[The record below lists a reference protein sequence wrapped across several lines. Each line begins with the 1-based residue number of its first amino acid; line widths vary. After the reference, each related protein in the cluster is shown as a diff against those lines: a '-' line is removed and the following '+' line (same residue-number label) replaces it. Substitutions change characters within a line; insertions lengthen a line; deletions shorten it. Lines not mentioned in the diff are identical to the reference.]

1 MNTPSGNSHVLSRGR
16 ETFTFSRLV
25 TLFCAVLLAAG
36 LAATAQS
43 GHTAPAA
50 AFELATLNGPNGFRL
65 EGRAA
70 GDAAGSALIHVGDMN
85 GDGLDDFAIGAP
97 TADPA
102 GKQGA
107 GEVYVLFGRLTN
119 PVALPLT
126 SLNGDDGLRLTG
138 ATFNDE
144 AGSALG
150 GGDVNGDG
158 YADLIIGAPG
168 ADPNDAVEAGS
179 VYVVYGAADLPA
191 TLPLQSLNSA
201 NGFRLDGLA
210 ENDRAGGSVSFAG
223 DMNGDGYG
231 DVMIGAPDASPGGKE
246 NIGQAYVLFGQP
258 AFPPVFALSGLNGDN
273 GFVIDGVAADSFA
286 GNVVG
291 AAGDVNGDGYDD
303 TLVAAWKY
311 TTRTLES
318 GTVFVLYGRAD
329 FAAKL
334 SLKELSAAN
343 GLRIE
348 GIATGDGA
356 GQSAAAGDVNGD
368 GRDDIV
374 IGAPFA
380 ADHSGEA
387 YVVFGQQS
395 PPAVV
400 ELDTLNGGNGFRLSS
415 AEANG
420 GVGTAVATADV
431 NGDGRDDVIVGAATA
446 GSGSTRFAGRAYV
459 IFGRSTFGASV
470 VMDNLATDAGRQLN
484 GVSGGDQ
491 AGQTVS
497 VAGDSDGDGYDEFL
511 IGAPNAGP
519 ALKSEVGA
527 VYLVQG
533 GPTLGVPMP
542 LTHPGTANND
552 NLTGSGGPD
561 VMHGD
566 RGADRLD
573 GAAEADALK
582 GGVGNDTLVGGP
594 GGDRLIGGN
603 GLDEVAYGGSAVGVV
618 VNLFSGAAGGGDATG
633 DIFRSVERV
642 TGSPQADTLTGDAG
656 DNRLQ
661 GGGGPDTQR
670 GGWGDDT
677 FLFAP
682 QSGDDVI
689 EDFMP
694 GAESE
699 DFLDFGLYPAI
710 NSVTN
715 LTVQAQGTDTRLTLP
730 GGETITLRNVA
741 ANALHADDY
750 RFAGAPLA
758 RPDSYG
764 TVVNTPLALAAPG
777 VLGNDDNPSQSAF
790 TAVLVDAPAH
800 GTLSLAA
807 NGSFTYIPA
816 QNYLG
821 TDEFTYR
828 AHNGQNSN
836 VARVTI
842 AVNPTPP
849 TAVDDAYLVELGTTM
864 TIAAPGVLDNDS
876 SPGSVPL
883 MAAVVE
889 EPVDGLLALAADGS
903 FTYTPQVDYATQ
915 DSFTYVA
922 DNGLTSNVAT
932 VTITILDPD
941 GPPVAADDRYN
952 VPDGESLTVAAPG
965 VLANDVNPLPGNMTV
980 VLGDEPEHGTL
991 TLNAN
996 GGFTYMPAAGFNGQD
1011 SFSYRASNGQLSNE
1025 AIVTLNVGDTGYLI
1039 NLPVILRQ

>member
-1 MNTPSGNSHVLSRGR
+1 MINPSGNPHVLPRAR
-16 ETFTFSRLV
+16 AIATFHRLM
-25 TLFCAVLLAAG
+25 TLICFVVLAAG
-36 LAATAQS
+36 LAVTARP
-43 GHTAPAA
+43 GHGASTA
-50 AFELATLNGPNGFRL
+50 AFELSSLNGPNGFRL
-65 EGRAA
+65 DGRSP
-70 GDAAGSALIHVGDMN
+70 GDAAGSALTNVGDMN

-119 PVALPLT
+119 PPALPLT
-126 SLNGDDGLRLTG
+126 SLTSNEGLRLTG

-144 AGSALG
+144 AGIALG

-168 ADPNDAVEAGS
+168 ADPNDVAEAGS
-179 VYVVYGAADLPA
+179 VYAIFGAANLPA
-191 TLPLQSLNSA
+191 TLSLQSVNGA
-201 NGFRLDGLA
+201 NGFRMDGQA
-210 ENDRAGGSVSFAG
+210 EDYRAGTSVGFAG
-223 DMNGDGYG
+223 DVNGDGYG
-231 DVMIGAPDASPGGKE
+231 DVIIGAPDASPGGKE
-246 NIGQAYVLFGQP
+246 NIGQAYVVFGQP
-258 AFPPVFALSGLNGDN
+258 SFPPSFPLASLNGDN

-311 TTRTLES
+311 TARTLES

-343 GLRIE
+343 GMRIE

-356 GQSAAAGDVNGD
+356 GQSATAGDVNGD
-368 GRDDIV
+368 GRSDII

-380 ADHSGEA
+380 AAHNGEA
-387 YVVFGQQS
+387 YVVFGLPS

-400 ELDTLNGGNGFRLSS
+400 ELAALNGVNGFRLTS
-415 AEANG
+415 AETNG
-420 GVGTAVATADV
+420 GAGTAVAAADV

-446 GSGSTRFAGRAYV
+446 GGGSSRFAGRVYV
-459 IFGRSTFGASV
+459 VFGRPSFGATV
-470 VMDNLATDAGRQLN
+470 AIHNLAADAGVQLN
-484 GVSGGDQ
+484 GGSGGDQ

-497 VAGDSDGDGYDEFL
+497 AAGDNDGDGYDELL

-519 ALKSEVGA
+519 ALKSEVGF

-542 LTHPGTANND
+542 LTHPGTSSND
-552 NLTGSGGPD
+552 NLSGGGAQD

-582 GGVGNDTLVGGP
+582 GGVGNDTLIGGP

-603 GLDEVAYGGSAVGVV
+603 GLDEVAYGGSAAGVV
-618 VNLFSGAAGGGDATG
+618 VNLFTGAASGGDATG
-633 DIFRSVERV
+633 DVFRSVERV
-642 TGSPQADTLTGDAG
+642 TGSPHADTLTGDTG

-661 GGGGPDTQR
+661 GGGGNDTKR
-670 GGWGDDT
+670 GGRGDDA
-677 FLFAP
+677 FFFAP
-682 QSGDDVI
+682 QSGDDTI
-689 EDFMP
+689 EDFTP

-699 DFLDFGLYPAI
+699 DYLDFSLYPAI
-710 NSVTN
+710 NSVADLN
-715 LTVQAQGTDTRLTLP
+715 VQPQGADTRLTLP

-741 ANALHADDY
+741 ANALHTDDY
-750 RFAGAPLA
+750 RFAG
-758 RPDSYG
+758 
-764 TVVNTPLALAAPG
+764 TPLALPDSYDTLVNTSLTVAAPG
-777 VLGNDDNPSQSAF
+777 VLGNDDNPSQSTL
-790 TAVLVDAPAH
+790 TAVLLDPPTH
-800 GTLSLAA
+800 GTLALAA
-807 NGSFTYIPA
+807 NGSFTYSPA
-816 QNYLG
+816 QAYLG

-828 AHNGQNSN
+828 ATNGKISN

-842 AVNPTPP
+842 TVNPIAP
-849 TAVDDAYLVELGTTM
+849 TAADDAYLVELGKTLTVS
-864 TIAAPGVLDNDS
+864 APGVLGNDGN
-876 SPGSVPL
+876 PGGLPL
-883 MAAVVE
+883 TAAIVE
-889 EPVDGLLALAADGS
+889 EPVDGQLALAADGA

-932 VTITILDPD
+932 VTITVLDPD
-941 GPPVAADDRYN
+941 GPPVAADDQYN
-952 VPDGESLTVAAPG
+952 VPADESLTSAAPG
-965 VLANDVNPLPGNMTV
+965 VLANDVNPLPGNMTA
-980 VLGDEPEHGTL
+980 VLGVDPAHGSL

-996 GGFTYMPAAGFNGQD
+996 GSFSYTPDAGFNGQD
-1011 SFSYRASNGQLSNE
+1011 SFTYRASNGQLSNE
-1025 AIVTLNVGDTGYLI
+1025 ATVRLNVGDSGYLI
-1039 NLPVILRQ
+1039 ALPVILRQ